1 MKKRSPTVPDTVE
14 ADEPETGKV
23 ANDTNKPAAQATQRN
38 EARRT
43 PSSRHDRD
51 SQIGSGN
58 QAQMRRG
65 QGGLGR

>member
-1 MKKRSPTVPDTVE
+1 MKKRSQAVPQAIE
-14 ADEPETGKV
+14 ADEPAAGKV

-43 PSSRHDRD
+43 PASRHDRD

>member
-1 MKKRSPTVPDTVE
+1 MKKRSQAVPDTVQ
-14 ADEPETGKV
+14 ADEPATGKV
-23 ANDTNKPAAQATQRN
+23 ANDSNKPAAQATQRN

-65 QGGLGR
+65 QGGLGH

>member
-1 MKKRSPTVPDTVE
+1 MKKRSQAAPDTVE
-14 ADEPETGKV
+14 ADQPANGKV
-23 ANDTNKPAAQATQRN
+23 VNDTNKPAAQATQRN

-43 PSSRHDRD
+43 PASRSDRD

-65 QGGLGR
+65 TGGLGR

>member
-1 MKKRSPTVPDTVE
+1 MKKRSQVVPEAVE
-14 ADEPETGKV
+14 ADAPANGKV

-43 PSSRHDRD
+43 PASRHDRD